1 MERHVA
7 YLIGKKIANYNSGP
21 PGKRTH
27 SRGEGMRVDRRLFPR
42 LHEGFELAV
51 KGVDMF
57 GAPFQEK
64 TTLLNLSREG
74 LCFLLLRP
82 ISAGGNLEFACQS
95 SDALSRT
102 WASGR
107 VVWVSERFDGYQ
119 LVGLS
124 AKGAQNSEARAR
136 QTASVA

>member
-1 MERHVA
+1 
-7 YLIGKKIANYNSGP
+7 
-21 PGKRTH
+21 
-27 SRGEGMRVDRRLFPR
+27 MRVDRRLFPR
-42 LHEGFELAV
+42 MQEGFELAV

-57 GAPFQEK
+57 GAPFQEN

-95 SDALSRT
+95 SDVLSKT
-102 WASGR
+102 WTGGR
-107 VVWVSERFDGYQ
+107 IVWVSERFDGYQ

-124 AKGAQNSEARAR
+124 AKEAQNREVRGQR
-136 QTASVA
+136 TASVA

>member
-1 MERHVA
+1 
-7 YLIGKKIANYNSGP
+7 
-21 PGKRTH
+21 
-27 SRGEGMRVDRRLFPR
+27 MRIDRRLSPR
-42 LHEGFELAV
+42 MHEGFELVV

-57 GAPFQEK
+57 GAPFLEN
-64 TTLLNLSREG
+64 TRLLNSSRAG

-95 SDALSRT
+95 SDELSKI
-102 WASGR
+102 WAAGR

-124 AKGAQNSEARAR
+124 AKEAQNSQARVERA
-136 QTASVA
+136 ASVA

>member
-1 MERHVA
+1 
-7 YLIGKKIANYNSGP
+7 
-21 PGKRTH
+21 
-27 SRGEGMRVDRRLFPR
+27 MRVDRRLFPR

-51 KGVDMF
+51 RGVDMF
-57 GAPFQEK
+57 GAPFQEN

-95 SDALSRT
+95 SDVLST
-102 WASGR
+102 IWAPGR

-124 AKGAQNSEARAR
+124 AKQAQNSVARGR
-136 QTASVA
+136 QATSVA

>member
-1 MERHVA
+1 
-7 YLIGKKIANYNSGP
+7 
-21 PGKRTH
+21 
-27 SRGEGMRVDRRLFPR
+27 MRVDRRSFPR
-42 LHEGFELAV
+42 LHEGFEMAV

-57 GAPFQEK
+57 GAPFLE
-64 TTLLNLSREG
+64 TTRVLNLSQGG

-95 SDALSRT
+95 SEAVSKT
-102 WASGR
+102 WSAGR

-124 AKGAQNSEARAR
+124 AKQAHNSQNKLAHA
-136 QTASVA
+136 ASVV